1 MRSAATEKPSDR
13 HFRAIYRDE
22 FAFVWAVARRF
33 GVPPVALED
42 VVQEVFITAFR
53 WIDRLSY
60 QVSLRAWLYAV
71 TRKVASQHRR
81 GASRLARR
89 LAALEAVSPSAAE
102 VPQERHDAAQLLDSL
117 LAPLPRGPREVW
129 EMTEL
134 LGMTGP
140 EIAAELE
147 LPLNTVYSRLRLARA
162 QLAAHPGGPETVTA
176 CVTATRRHQAPPP
189 DAAQRGWA
197 VLLPALQPGGFASIA
212 AAWATTRGAVA
223 TTMIVAGA
231 VTILPA
237 VVTRPPPASSPAVV
251 VQPPPATSPVAASTA
266 APPQISAEPPV
277 DSPRR
282 RPAAESE
289 LDRLPAEVA
298 LIDAARDHLSAGDP
312 AAALDLLAEHARQFP
327 AGKLHLAREAARVD
341 ALCRVGDVAA
351 ATTIARR
358 LASQDHAA
366 VLAKKYEHYVC
377 DP

>member
-1 MRSAATEKPSDR
+1 MRDAATETPSHR
-13 HFRAIYRDE
+13 QFRAIYRDE
-22 FAFVWAVARRF
+22 YAFVWAVARRF

-42 VVQEVFITAFR
+42 VVQEVFIAAFR
-53 WIDRLSY
+53 CIDRLSY

-89 LAALEAVSPSAAE
+89 LAALEAVSPGAAE

-176 CVTATRRHQAPPP
+176 WVTATRRHQAPPP

-223 TTMIVAGA
+223 PTVIGAGA
-231 VTILPA
+231 RTVPPP
-237 VVTRPPPASSPAVV
+237 VGPRPPPPAAPPGDRPART
-251 VQPPPATSPVAASTA
+251 PPPAGA
-266 APPQISAEPPV
+266 APRRLPQHRPRVGHHPRRRRHDDDRRRRRHDPPRGRHAAATRV
-277 DSPRR
+277 VARGSRATTADDESGRRIDR
-282 RPAAESE
+282 RPAAD
-289 LDRLPAEVA
+289 LRRT
-298 LIDAARDHLSAGDP
+298 AR
-312 AAALDLLAEHARQFP
+312 
-327 AGKLHLAREAARVD
+327 
-341 ALCRVGDVAA
+341 
-351 ATTIARR
+351 
-358 LASQDHAA
+358 
-366 VLAKKYEHYVC
+366 
-377 DP
+377 